1 MYHGSES
8 NTFIRRRTD
17 TNIMKVSNPT
27 NEHGMLINADNIMMP
42 LWLDRDCMPNVL
54 TDDDDLSG

>member
-1 MYHGSES
+1 M
-8 NTFIRRRTD
+8 I
-17 TNIMKVSNPT
+17 VSNPT
-27 NEHGMLINADNIMMP
+27 NEHGLLTNADSNMMP